1 MNPFR
6 NAVLLGKSRH
16 GNHGQSCDKTN
27 SRSTQSEPPR
37 HLRSPHP
44 DLAFRLGGQNPSTL
58 ILAENLRLIVG
69 LAAFV
74 AFDVLPHDEDPAIR
88 HRQCFR
94 GSSV

>member
-6 NAVLLGKSRH
+6 NALLLGKSRH
-16 GNHGQSCDKTN
+16 VNHAQSCDKTEPL
-27 SRSTQSEPPR
+27 STPAEPAR

-44 DLAFRLGGQNPSTL
+44 DLPFRLGGQNPSTL
-58 ILAENLRLIVG
+58 ILAENLRSIVG